1 MLIRIGLIWGKDELC
16 PAQEHFISNIIRQKI
31 ISATDSLP
39 VNTNKEKLWILY
51 LPEGENHEIGLL
63 FANFIIRSAGF
74 KTIYLGSQ
82 VPLQSL
88 SEAIHDNHPTDILFF
103 ITKKRITTNV
113 QSYLSNLSSFS
124 SRLKIHLSGNKNL
137 IAGLK
142 LTKNMQ
148 WIQSVEQLEKTML
161 KNKQE

>member
-1 MLIRIGLIWGKDELC
+1 MLIRIGFIWGKDELC

-31 ISATDSLP
+31 IAATDSLP
-39 VNTNKEKLWILY
+39 INTKNEKVWILY

-63 FANFIIRSAGF
+63 FANFMIRSAGH

-103 ITKKRITTNV
+103 LTNKRIIAKV
-113 QSYLSNLSSFS
+113 QSYLSDLSSFS
-124 SRLKIHLSGNKNL
+124 SKVKIYLSGNKNM
-137 IAGLK
+137 IEELK
-142 LTKNMQ
+142 LKKNMQ
-148 WIQSVEQLEKTML
+148 WIQSVEQLEILLRNTK
-161 KNKQE
+161 